1 MMANPHRQSLSKAV
15 SEMKF
20 MKRHGEEDTDVGGA
34 LTDKWVVPDVPHPQ
48 DSLGILTVNES
59 IVEFEDLNRFGRFSF
74 NNYNKEIE
82 RLMAKYKSK
91 GSLSDSSSGEIEDDD
106 EDETCVSAL
115 ELAKR
120 HDELTSGKKKQYLGK
135 RKR

>member
-1 MMANPHRQSLSKAV
+1 
-15 SEMKF
+15 

-91 GSLSDSSSGEIEDDD
+91 GSLSDSSSGEIEDD